1 MIPRA
6 FFYFPIFK
14 IVAVIP
20 IKDNLIAKGSLLIKL
35 FWKYEATLSKYVWYL
50 TKHLTKTCETIGH
63 CPKTNWQGRRNW
75 GGGQEGQLPLLP
87 FARRGKG
94 AQVFFWVVQ
103 WCFLGKIMRC
113 DLECDLIK
121 CVCFHWQVDTFI
133 FRLFFIFKQIK
144 SKTESQHLGNCW
156 HSNIFLYFS
165 SFIDIQVTKH
175 FNNSPFTF
183 VKNIREKLK
192 VIRGLRLQ
200 NTFEC

>member
-75 GGGQEGQLPLLP
+75 GGGQEGQLPLLSSDAFWAKSWGVILNVTWLSA
-87 FARRGKG
+87 FAFIGKST
-94 AQVFFWVVQ
+94 
-103 WCFLGKIMRC
+103 L
-113 DLECDLIK
+113 
-121 CVCFHWQVDTFI
+121 
-133 FRLFFIFKQIK
+133 LFSVYSSSSNK
-144 SKTESQHLGNCW
+144 SKVKQKVNIWGTVDILTFSCTSHLSLISKSQ
-156 HSNIFLYFS
+156 NIL
-165 SFIDIQVTKH
+165 IT
-175 FNNSPFTF
+175 
-183 VKNIREKLK
+183 RL
-192 VIRGLRLQ
+192 LRL
-200 NTFEC
+200 